1 MWSLWWSN
9 GTRILII
16 EKNFRMNKEK
26 LFLGIPTFF
35 NLCTI
40 ILAIPAFITGSVHI
54 LQNIW
59 IVLALI
65 ITIPDMILSFKLIKD
80 KSTYKKFAIVNFII
94 AAFFFLL
101 SVGLLIF
108 VLVVTK

>member
-1 MWSLWWSN
+1 
-9 GTRILII
+9 
-16 EKNFRMNKEK
+16 MNKEK

-40 ILAIPAFITGSVHI
+40 ILAIPAFITGSVHV

-65 ITIPDMILSFKLIKD
+65 ITIPDMILSIKLIRD
-80 KSTYKKFAIVNFII
+80 KSVYKKYAIINLVV
-94 AAFFFLL
+94 AAFFFAL

-108 VLVVTK
+108 VLVTK

>member
-1 MWSLWWSN
+1 
-9 GTRILII
+9 
-16 EKNFRMNKEK
+16 MNKEK

-40 ILAIPAFITGSVHI
+40 ILAIPAFITGSVHV

-65 ITIPDMILSFKLIKD
+65 ITIPDMILSIKLIRD
-80 KSTYKKFAIVNFII
+80 KSAYKKYAIINFVV
-94 AAFFFLL
+94 AAFFFVL

-108 VLVVTK
+108 VLVTK